1 MNDEGQ
7 QQQQQQQQ
15 QQADVHKQT
24 MKQMNTFASMF
35 INTKSYGMMNDISF
49 IKPDK
54 PSEDG
59 IQKVNK
65 RKRKAITDIHE
76 IFTDIQK
83 KLIKA
88 HQTLQKAQKLTYREA
103 VMKHTLRHIQNVEQ
117 QKNIEHKEYLKQK
130 KTAAAEASVEATP
143 DISILHE
150 ENNDNYFDE
159 PDFS

>member
-1 MNDEGQ
+1 MIKD
-7 QQQQQQQQ
+7 
-15 QQADVHKQT
+15 A
-24 MKQMNTFASMF
+24 
-35 INTKSYGMMNDISF
+35 SF

-59 IQKVNK
+59 IQLVNK

-83 KLIKA
+83 RLVKA
-88 HQTLQKAQKLTYREA
+88 HKTLQKAQKLTYREA
-103 VMKHTLRHIQNVEQ
+103 VMKHTLQHLQKVEQ
-117 QKNIEHKEYLKQK
+117 QKNEEHKEYLQQK
-130 KTAAAEASVEATP
+130 KAAAAEAAAEVATP

-159 PDFS
+159 QDFS